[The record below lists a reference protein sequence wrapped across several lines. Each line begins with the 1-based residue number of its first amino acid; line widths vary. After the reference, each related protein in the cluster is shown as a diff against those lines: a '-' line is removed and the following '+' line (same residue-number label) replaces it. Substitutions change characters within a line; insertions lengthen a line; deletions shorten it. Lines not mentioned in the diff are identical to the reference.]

1 MPPAA
6 PTAPSILHHLRPGPL
21 LYRFWHAPV
30 SALRESLRQGGPLVQ
45 HRVRQGMKAMES
57 SVSTL
62 VPLCFDQAAAPLS
75 PHLLTGARFWY
86 QSAYCLQSLSF
97 HSRRPL
103 APVIHDDGSL
113 QPHQVA
119 ELRRLFPSLTLV
131 TGGEARARLD
141 QLLPESRFP
150 TLRERWRAYPHIRK
164 LLDVHL
170 GSQGW
175 KLVLDSDLLF
185 FRAPSLLVAWCDAPD
200 RPLVATDCMESYGY
214 TRPLMARLCGHE
226 PGARVNVG
234 LCGLRSEDI
243 DWERLE
249 HWTTTL
255 IREESTHYYLEQAL
269 TAMLVAGRP
278 VLQAP
283 DSDYRTFPT
292 REEALAPTAAM
303 HHYVDLS
310 KRWYFSSC
318 WRDCMG
324 AQAPRARA

>member
-1 MPPAA
+1 MERSVPA
-6 PTAPSILHHLRPGPL
+6 L
-21 LYRFWHAPV
+21 
-30 SALRESLRQGGPLVQ
+30 
-45 HRVRQGMKAMES
+45 
-57 SVSTL
+57 
-62 VPLCFDQAAAPLS
+62 APLHFDTS
-75 PHLLTGARFWY
+75 APRLHPHLLTGARFWY
-86 QSAYCLQSLSF
+86 QSAYCLQSLSL
-97 HSRRPL
+97 HAGRPL

-113 QPHQVA
+113 LPAQVC
-119 ELRRLFPSLTLV
+119 ELRRLFPSMTLV
-131 TGGEARARLD
+131 TGGEALARLE

-164 LLDVHL
+164 LIDVHL

-185 FRAPSLLVAWCDAPD
+185 FRAPTLLTNWCDAPD
-200 RPLVATDCMESYGY
+200 RPLVATDCEESYGY

-226 PGARVNVG
+226 LETRVNVG

-243 DWERLE
+243 DWDRLE

-255 IREESTHYYLEQAL
+255 IREEATHYYLEQAL

-278 VLQAP
+278 ILQVP
-283 DSDYRTFPT
+283 DSDYRTFPR

-310 KRWYFSSC
+310 KRWYFTHC
-318 WRDCMG
+318 WRHCLR
-324 AQAPRARA
+324 APVPNKP